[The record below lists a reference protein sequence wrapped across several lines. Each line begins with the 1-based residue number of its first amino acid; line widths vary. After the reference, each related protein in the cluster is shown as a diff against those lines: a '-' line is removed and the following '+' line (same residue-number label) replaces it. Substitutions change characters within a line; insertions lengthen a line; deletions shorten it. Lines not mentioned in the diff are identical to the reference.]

1 MAFKIVYAKKELAGI
16 TLTGYVNIGKPDT
29 YDPDKPTFKFSTE
42 LNGELA
48 EKLITAIDSTLE
60 EQARE
65 LGAKP
70 SPKRPYKRL
79 DDGSV
84 EFSFKVRQFEEGER
98 PFKVWDMK
106 MNPVVE
112 VPNLTAGTVLNLNFA
127 FYVSEFRGKAFIQLQ
142 PTHIQIKEA
151 KVYEGGGNAPTFG
164 AGEGY
169 AVEEGEGAAP
179 SFGGRPEA
187 QDDDKDY
194 GDF

>member
-16 TLTGYVNIGKPDT
+16 ELTGYVNIGKPDV
-29 YDPDKPTFKFSTE
+29 YDPEKPTFKFQTE
-42 LNGELA
+42 LKGDLA
-48 EKLITAIDSTLE
+48 EKLVSAIDSTLE

-84 EFSFKVRQFEEGER
+84 QFQFKVRQFKEDEY
-98 PFKVWDMK
+98 PFKVWDMR
-106 MNPVVE
+106 MNPITD

-127 FYVSEFRGKAFIQLQ
+127 FYISEFRNIAYIALQ
-142 PTHIQIKEA
+142 PTHIQIKQA
-151 KVYEGGGNAPTFG
+151 KIYEGGGNAPTFG

-169 AVEEGEGAAP
+169 SVEDGDGAAP
-179 SFGGRPEA
+179 SFGGRS
-187 QDDDKDY
+187 QDDDDEY
-194 GDF
+194 GNF

>member
-16 TLTGYVNIGKPDT
+16 ELTGYVNIGKPDV
-29 YDPDKPTFKFSTE
+29 YDPDKPTFKFQTE
-42 LNGELA
+42 LKGDLA
-48 EKLITAIDSTLE
+48 EKLVSAIDSTLE

-84 EFSFKVRQFEEGER
+84 QFQFKVRQFKEDEY
-98 PFKVWDMK
+98 PFKVWDMR
-106 MNPVVE
+106 MNPITD

-127 FYVSEFRGKAFIQLQ
+127 FYVSEFRNIAYIALQ
-142 PTHIQIKEA
+142 PTHIQIKQA
-151 KVYEGGGNAPTFG
+151 KIYEGGGNAPTFG

-169 AVEEGEGAAP
+169 SVEDGEGAAP
-179 SFGGRPEA
+179 SFGGRP
-187 QDDDKDY
+187 QDDDDDEY
-194 GDF
+194 GNF

>member
-16 TLTGYVNIGKPDT
+16 ELTGYVNIGKPDV
-29 YDPDKPTFKFSTE
+29 YDPEKPTFKFQTE
-42 LNGELA
+42 LKGDLA
-48 EKLITAIDSTLE
+48 EKLVSAIDSTLE

-84 EFSFKVRQFEEGER
+84 QFQFKVRQFKEDEY
-98 PFKVWDMK
+98 PFKVWDMR
-106 MNPVVE
+106 MNPITD

-127 FYVSEFRGKAFIQLQ
+127 FYISEFRNIAYIALQ
-142 PTHIQIKEA
+142 PTHIQIKQA
-151 KVYEGGGNAPTFG
+151 KIYEGGGNAPTFG

-169 AVEEGEGAAP
+169 SVEDGDGAAP
-179 SFGGRPEA
+179 SFGGRP
-187 QDDDKDY
+187 QDDDDEY
-194 GDF
+194 GNF

>member
-16 TLTGYVNIGKPDT
+16 ELTGYVNIGKPDV
-29 YDPDKPTFKFSTE
+29 YDPEKPTFKFQTE
-42 LNGELA
+42 LKGDLA
-48 EKLITAIDSTLE
+48 EKLVSAIDSTLE

-84 EFSFKVRQFEEGER
+84 QFQFKVRQFKEDEY
-98 PFKVWDMK
+98 PFKVWDMR
-106 MNPVVE
+106 MNPITD

-127 FYVSEFRGKAFIQLQ
+127 FYISEFRNIAYIALQ
-142 PTHIQIKEA
+142 PTHIQIKQA
-151 KVYEGGGNAPTFG
+151 KIYEGGGNAPTFG

-169 AVEEGEGAAP
+169 SVEDGDGAAP
-179 SFGGRPEA
+179 SFGGRP
-187 QDDDKDY
+187 QDDGDDEY
-194 GDF
+194 GNF

>member
-16 TLTGYVNIGKPDT
+16 ELTGYVNIGKPDV
-29 YDPDKPTFKFSTE
+29 YDPDKPTFKFQTE
-42 LNGELA
+42 LKGDLA
-48 EKLITAIDSTLE
+48 EKLVSAIDSTLE

-84 EFSFKVRQFEEGER
+84 QFQFKVRQFKEDEY
-98 PFKVWDMK
+98 PFKVWDMR
-106 MNPVVE
+106 MNPITD

-127 FYVSEFRGKAFIQLQ
+127 FYVSEFRNIAYIALQ
-142 PTHIQIKEA
+142 PTHIQIKQA
-151 KVYEGGGNAPTFG
+151 KIYEGGGNAPTFG

-169 AVEEGEGAAP
+169 SVEDGEGAAP
-179 SFGGRPEA
+179 SFGGRP
-187 QDDDKDY
+187 QDDDEY
-194 GDF
+194 GNF

>member
-16 TLTGYVNIGKPDT
+16 ELTGYVNIGKPDF
-29 YDPDKPTFKFSTE
+29 YDPEKPAFKFQTE
-42 LNGELA
+42 LKGDLA
-48 EKLITAIDSTLE
+48 EKLASAIDSTLE

-84 EFSFKVRQFEEGER
+84 QFQFKVRQFKEDEY
-98 PFKVWDMK
+98 PFKVWDMR
-106 MNPVVE
+106 MNPITD

-127 FYVSEFRGKAFIQLQ
+127 FYVSEFRNIAYIALQ
-142 PTHIQIKEA
+142 PTHIQIKQA
-151 KVYEGGGNAPTFG
+151 KIYEGGGNAPTFG

-169 AVEEGEGAAP
+169 SVEDGEGAAP
-179 SFGGRPEA
+179 SFGGRP
-187 QDDDKDY
+187 QDDDDEY
-194 GDF
+194 GNF

>member
-16 TLTGYVNIGKPDT
+16 ELSGYVNIGKPDV
-29 YDPDKPTFKFSTE
+29 YDPEKPIFKFQTE
-42 LNGELA
+42 LKGELA
-48 EKLITAIDSTLE
+48 EKLVLAIESTLE

-84 EFSFKVRQFEEGER
+84 QFQFKVRQFKEDDY
-98 PFKVWDMK
+98 PFKVWDMR
-106 MNPVVE
+106 MNPITD

-127 FYVSEFRGKAFIQLQ
+127 FYISEFRNIAYIALQ
-142 PTHIQIKEA
+142 PTHIQIKQA
-151 KVYEGGGNAPTFG
+151 RIYEGGGNAPTFG

-169 AVEEGEGAAP
+169 SVEDGDVAAP
-179 SFGGRPEA
+179 SFGGRQ
-187 QDDDKDY
+187 QDDDEY
-194 GDF
+194 GNF

>member
-16 TLTGYVNIGKPDT
+16 ELTGYVNIGKPDV
-29 YDPDKPTFKFSTE
+29 YDPEKPTFKFQTE
-42 LNGELA
+42 LKGDLA
-48 EKLITAIDSTLE
+48 EKLVSAIDSTLE

-84 EFSFKVRQFEEGER
+84 QFQFKVRQFKEDEY
-98 PFKVWDMK
+98 PFKVWDMR
-106 MNPVVE
+106 MNPITD

-127 FYVSEFRGKAFIQLQ
+127 FYVSEFRNIAYIALQ
-142 PTHIQIKEA
+142 PTHIQIKQA
-151 KVYEGGGNAPTFG
+151 KIYEGGGNAPTFG

-169 AVEEGEGAAP
+169 SVEDGEGAAP
-179 SFGGRPEA
+179 SFGGRP
-187 QDDDKDY
+187 QDDDDEY
-194 GDF
+194 GNF

>member
-16 TLTGYVNIGKPDT
+16 ELSGYVNIGKPDV
-29 YDPDKPTFKFSTE
+29 YDPEKPIFKFQTE
-42 LNGELA
+42 LKGELA
-48 EKLITAIDSTLE
+48 EKLVLAIESTLE

-84 EFSFKVRQFEEGER
+84 QFQFKVRQFKEDEY
-98 PFKVWDMK
+98 PFKVWDMR
-106 MNPVVE
+106 MNPITD

-127 FYVSEFRGKAFIQLQ
+127 FYISEFRNIAYIALQ
-142 PTHIQIKEA
+142 PTHIQIKQA
-151 KVYEGGGNAPTFG
+151 RIYEGGGNAPTFG

-169 AVEEGEGAAP
+169 SVEDGDVAAP
-179 SFGGRPEA
+179 SFGGRQ
-187 QDDDKDY
+187 QDDDEY
-194 GDF
+194 GNF

>member
-16 TLTGYVNIGKPDT
+16 ELTGYVNIGKPDV
-29 YDPDKPTFKFSTE
+29 YDPDKPTFKFQTE
-42 LNGELA
+42 LKGDLA
-48 EKLITAIDSTLE
+48 EKLVSAIDSTLE

-84 EFSFKVRQFEEGER
+84 QFQFKVRQFKEDEY
-98 PFKVWDMK
+98 PFKVWDMR
-106 MNPVVE
+106 MNPITD

-127 FYVSEFRGKAFIQLQ
+127 FYISEFRNIAYIALQ
-142 PTHIQIKEA
+142 PTHIQIKQA
-151 KVYEGGGNAPTFG
+151 KIYEGGGNAPTFG

-169 AVEEGEGAAP
+169 SVEDGEGAAP
-179 SFGGRPEA
+179 SFGGRS
-187 QDDDKDY
+187 QDDDDDEY
-194 GDF
+194 GNF

>member
-16 TLTGYVNIGKPDT
+16 ELTGYVNIGKPDV
-29 YDPDKPTFKFSTE
+29 YDPDKPTFKFQTE
-42 LNGELA
+42 LKGDLA
-48 EKLITAIDSTLE
+48 EKLVSAIDSTLE

-84 EFSFKVRQFEEGER
+84 QFQFKVRQFKEDEY
-98 PFKVWDMK
+98 PFKVWDMR
-106 MNPVVE
+106 MNPITD

-127 FYVSEFRGKAFIQLQ
+127 FYISEFRNIAYIALQ
-142 PTHIQIKEA
+142 PTHIQIKQA
-151 KVYEGGGNAPTFG
+151 KIYEGGGNAPTFG

-169 AVEEGEGAAP
+169 SVEDGDGAAP
-179 SFGGRPEA
+179 SFGGRP
-187 QDDDKDY
+187 QDDDDEY
-194 GDF
+194 GNF

>member
-16 TLTGYVNIGKPDT
+16 ELTGYVNIGKPDV
-29 YDPDKPTFKFSTE
+29 YDPDKPTFKFQTE
-42 LNGELA
+42 LKGDLA
-48 EKLITAIDSTLE
+48 EKLVSAIDSTLE

-84 EFSFKVRQFEEGER
+84 QFQFKVRQFKEDEY
-98 PFKVWDMK
+98 PFKVWDMR
-106 MNPVVE
+106 MNPITD

-127 FYVSEFRGKAFIQLQ
+127 FYVSEFRNIAYIALQ
-142 PTHIQIKEA
+142 PTHVQIKQA
-151 KVYEGGGNAPTFG
+151 KIYEGGGNAPTFG

-169 AVEEGEGAAP
+169 SVEDGEGAAP
-179 SFGGRPEA
+179 SFGGRPH
-187 QDDDKDY
+187 DDDDEY
-194 GDF
+194 GNF

>member
-16 TLTGYVNIGKPDT
+16 ELTGYVNIGKPDF
-29 YDPDKPTFKFSTE
+29 YDPEKPAFKFQTE
-42 LNGELA
+42 LKGDLA
-48 EKLITAIDSTLE
+48 EKLVSAIDSTLE

-84 EFSFKVRQFEEGER
+84 QFQFKVRQFKEDEY
-98 PFKVWDMK
+98 PFKVWDMR
-106 MNPVVE
+106 MNPITD

-127 FYVSEFRGKAFIQLQ
+127 FYVSEFRNIAYIALQ
-142 PTHIQIKEA
+142 PTHIQIKQA
-151 KVYEGGGNAPTFG
+151 KIYEGGGNAPTFG

-169 AVEEGEGAAP
+169 SVEDGEGAAP
-179 SFGGRPEA
+179 SFGGRP
-187 QDDDKDY
+187 QDDDDEY
-194 GDF
+194 GNF

>member
-16 TLTGYVNIGKPDT
+16 ELTGYVNIGKPDV
-29 YDPDKPTFKFSTE
+29 YDPDKPTFKFQTE
-42 LNGELA
+42 LKGDLA
-48 EKLITAIDSTLE
+48 EKLVSAIDSTLE

-84 EFSFKVRQFEEGER
+84 QFQFKVRQFKEDEY
-98 PFKVWDMK
+98 PFKVWDMR
-106 MNPVVE
+106 MNPITD

-127 FYVSEFRGKAFIQLQ
+127 FYISEFRNIAYIALQ
-142 PTHIQIKEA
+142 PTHIQIKQA
-151 KVYEGGGNAPTFG
+151 KIYEGGGNAPTFG

-169 AVEEGEGAAP
+169 SVEDGEGAAP
-179 SFGGRPEA
+179 SFGGRP
-187 QDDDKDY
+187 QDDDDEY
-194 GDF
+194 GNF

>member
-16 TLTGYVNIGKPDT
+16 ELTGYVNIGKPDV
-29 YDPDKPTFKFSTE
+29 YDPEKPTFKFQTE
-42 LNGELA
+42 LKGDLA
-48 EKLITAIDSTLE
+48 EKLVSAIDSTLE

-84 EFSFKVRQFEEGER
+84 QFQFKVRQFKEDEY
-98 PFKVWDMK
+98 PFKVWDMR
-106 MNPVVE
+106 MNPITD

-127 FYVSEFRGKAFIQLQ
+127 FYVSEFRNIAYIALQ
-142 PTHIQIKEA
+142 PTHIQIKQA
-151 KVYEGGGNAPTFG
+151 KIYEGGGNAPTFG

-169 AVEEGEGAAP
+169 SVEDGEGAAP
-179 SFGGRPEA
+179 SFGGRP
-187 QDDDKDY
+187 QDDDDDEY
-194 GDF
+194 GNF

>member
-16 TLTGYVNIGKPDT
+16 ELTGYVNIGKPDV
-29 YDPDKPTFKFSTE
+29 YDPDKPTFKFQTE
-42 LNGELA
+42 LKGDLA
-48 EKLITAIDSTLE
+48 EKLVSAIDSTLE

-84 EFSFKVRQFEEGER
+84 QFQFKVRQFKEDEY
-98 PFKVWDMK
+98 PFKVWDMR
-106 MNPVVE
+106 MNPITD

-127 FYVSEFRGKAFIQLQ
+127 FYISEFRNIAYIALQ
-142 PTHIQIKEA
+142 PTHIQIKQA
-151 KVYEGGGNAPTFG
+151 KIYEGGGNAPTFG

-169 AVEEGEGAAP
+169 SVEDGDGAAP
-179 SFGGRPEA
+179 SFGGRS
-187 QDDDKDY
+187 QDDDEY
-194 GDF
+194 GNF

>member
-16 TLTGYVNIGKPDT
+16 ELTGYVNIGKPDV
-29 YDPDKPTFKFSTE
+29 YDPDKPTFKFQTE
-42 LNGELA
+42 LKGDLA
-48 EKLITAIDSTLE
+48 EKLVSAIDSTLE

-84 EFSFKVRQFEEGER
+84 QFQFKVRQFKEDEY
-98 PFKVWDMK
+98 PFKVWDMR
-106 MNPVVE
+106 MNPITD

-127 FYVSEFRGKAFIQLQ
+127 FYVSEFRNIAYIALQ
-142 PTHIQIKEA
+142 PTHIQIKQA
-151 KVYEGGGNAPTFG
+151 KIYEGGGNAPTFG

-169 AVEEGEGAAP
+169 SVEDGEGAAP
-179 SFGGRPEA
+179 SFGGRS
-187 QDDDKDY
+187 QDDDDDEY
-194 GDF
+194 GNF

>member
-16 TLTGYVNIGKPDT
+16 ELTGYVNIGKPDV
-29 YDPDKPTFKFSTE
+29 YDPDKPTFKFQTE
-42 LNGELA
+42 LKGDLA
-48 EKLITAIDSTLE
+48 EKLVSAIDSTLE

-84 EFSFKVRQFEEGER
+84 QFQFKVRQFKEDEY
-98 PFKVWDMK
+98 PFKVWDMR
-106 MNPVVE
+106 MNPITD

-127 FYVSEFRGKAFIQLQ
+127 FYVSEFRNIAYIALQ
-142 PTHIQIKEA
+142 PTHIQIKQA
-151 KVYEGGGNAPTFG
+151 KIYEGGGNAPTFG

-169 AVEEGEGAAP
+169 SVEDGEGAAP
-179 SFGGRPEA
+179 SFGGRPH
-187 QDDDKDY
+187 DDDDDEY
-194 GDF
+194 GNF

>member
-16 TLTGYVNIGKPDT
+16 ELTGYVNIGKPDV
-29 YDPDKPTFKFSTE
+29 YDPEKPTFKFQTE
-42 LNGELA
+42 LKGDLA
-48 EKLITAIDSTLE
+48 EKLVSAIDSTLE

-84 EFSFKVRQFEEGER
+84 QFQFKVRQFKEDEY
-98 PFKVWDMK
+98 PFKVWDMR
-106 MNPVVE
+106 MNPITD

-127 FYVSEFRGKAFIQLQ
+127 FYISEFRNIAYIALQ
-142 PTHIQIKEA
+142 PTHIQIKQA
-151 KVYEGGGNAPTFG
+151 KIYEGGGNAPTFG

-169 AVEEGEGAAP
+169 SVEDGEGAAP
-179 SFGGRPEA
+179 SFGGRP
-187 QDDDKDY
+187 QDDDDEY
-194 GDF
+194 GNF

>member
-16 TLTGYVNIGKPDT
+16 ELTGYVNIGKPDV
-29 YDPDKPTFKFSTE
+29 YDPEKPTFKFQTE
-42 LNGELA
+42 LKGDLA
-48 EKLITAIDSTLE
+48 EKLVSAIDSTLE

-84 EFSFKVRQFEEGER
+84 QFQFKVRQFKEGEY
-98 PFKVWDMK
+98 PFKVWDMR
-106 MNPVVE
+106 MNPITD

-127 FYVSEFRGKAFIQLQ
+127 FYISEFRNIAYIALQ
-142 PTHIQIKEA
+142 PTHIQIKQA
-151 KVYEGGGNAPTFG
+151 KIYEGGGNAPTFG

-169 AVEEGEGAAP
+169 SVEDGDGAAP
-179 SFGGRPEA
+179 SFGGRP
-187 QDDDKDY
+187 QDDDDDEY
-194 GDF
+194 GNF

>member
-16 TLTGYVNIGKPDT
+16 ELTGYVNIGKPDV
-29 YDPDKPTFKFSTE
+29 YDPDKPTFKFQTE
-42 LNGELA
+42 LKGDLA
-48 EKLITAIDSTLE
+48 EKLVSAIDSTLE

-84 EFSFKVRQFEEGER
+84 QFQFKVRQFKEDEY
-98 PFKVWDMK
+98 PFKVWDMR
-106 MNPVVE
+106 MNPITD

-127 FYVSEFRGKAFIQLQ
+127 FYVSEFRNIAYIALQ
-142 PTHIQIKEA
+142 PTHIQIKQA
-151 KVYEGGGNAPTFG
+151 KIYEGGGNAPTFG

-169 AVEEGEGAAP
+169 SVEDGDGAAP
-179 SFGGRPEA
+179 SFGGRS
-187 QDDDKDY
+187 QDDDDDEY
-194 GDF
+194 GNF

>member
-16 TLTGYVNIGKPDT
+16 ELTGYVNIGKPDV
-29 YDPDKPTFKFSTE
+29 YDPDKPTFKFQTE
-42 LNGELA
+42 LKGDLA
-48 EKLITAIDSTLE
+48 EKLVSAVDSTLE

-84 EFSFKVRQFEEGER
+84 QFQFKVRQFKEDEY
-98 PFKVWDMK
+98 PFKVWDMR
-106 MNPVVE
+106 MNPITD

-127 FYVSEFRGKAFIQLQ
+127 FYVSEFRNIAYIALQ
-142 PTHIQIKEA
+142 PTHIQIKQA
-151 KVYEGGGNAPTFG
+151 KIYEGGGNAPTFG

-169 AVEEGEGAAP
+169 SVEDGEGAAP
-179 SFGGRPEA
+179 SFGGRP
-187 QDDDKDY
+187 QDDDDEY
-194 GDF
+194 GNF

>member
-16 TLTGYVNIGKPDT
+16 ELTGYVNIGKPDV
-29 YDPDKPTFKFSTE
+29 YDPDKPTFKFQTE
-42 LNGELA
+42 LKGDLA
-48 EKLITAIDSTLE
+48 EKLVSAIDSTLE

-84 EFSFKVRQFEEGER
+84 QFQFKVRQFKEDEY
-98 PFKVWDMK
+98 PFKVWDMR
-106 MNPVVE
+106 MNPITD

-127 FYVSEFRGKAFIQLQ
+127 FYVSEFRNIAYIALQ
-142 PTHIQIKEA
+142 PTHIQIKQA
-151 KVYEGGGNAPTFG
+151 KIYEGGGNAPTFG

-169 AVEEGEGAAP
+169 SVEDGEGAAP
-179 SFGGRPEA
+179 SFGGRP
-187 QDDDKDY
+187 QDDDDEY
-194 GDF
+194 GNF

>member
-16 TLTGYVNIGKPDT
+16 ELTGYVNIGKPDV
-29 YDPDKPTFKFSTE
+29 YDPEKPTFKFQTE
-42 LNGELA
+42 LKGDLA
-48 EKLITAIDSTLE
+48 EKLVSAIDSTLE

-84 EFSFKVRQFEEGER
+84 QFQFKVRQFKEDEY
-98 PFKVWDMK
+98 PFKVWDMR
-106 MNPVVE
+106 MNPITD

-127 FYVSEFRGKAFIQLQ
+127 FYISEFRNIAYIALQ
-142 PTHIQIKEA
+142 PTHIQIKQA
-151 KVYEGGGNAPTFG
+151 KIYEGGGNAPTFG

-169 AVEEGEGAAP
+169 SVEDGDGAAP
-179 SFGGRPEA
+179 SFGGRP
-187 QDDDKDY
+187 QDDDDDEY
-194 GDF
+194 GNF

>member
-16 TLTGYVNIGKPDT
+16 ELTGYVNIGKPDV
-29 YDPDKPTFKFSTE
+29 YDPDKPTFKFQTE
-42 LNGELA
+42 LKGDLA
-48 EKLITAIDSTLE
+48 EKLVSAIDSTLE

-84 EFSFKVRQFEEGER
+84 QFQFKVRQFKEDEY
-98 PFKVWDMK
+98 PFKVWDMH
-106 MNPVVE
+106 MNPITD

-127 FYVSEFRGKAFIQLQ
+127 FYVSEFRNIAYIALQ
-142 PTHIQIKEA
+142 PTHIQIKQA
-151 KVYEGGGNAPTFG
+151 KIYEGGGNAPTFG

-169 AVEEGEGAAP
+169 SVEDGDGAAP
-179 SFGGRPEA
+179 SFGGRS
-187 QDDDKDY
+187 QDDDDEY
-194 GDF
+194 GNF

>member
-16 TLTGYVNIGKPDT
+16 ELTGYVNIGKPDV
-29 YDPDKPTFKFSTE
+29 YDPDKPTFKFQTE
-42 LNGELA
+42 LKGDLA
-48 EKLITAIDSTLE
+48 EKLVSAIDSTLE

-84 EFSFKVRQFEEGER
+84 QFQFKVRQFKEDEY
-98 PFKVWDMK
+98 PFKVWDMR
-106 MNPVVE
+106 MNPITD

-127 FYVSEFRGKAFIQLQ
+127 FYVSEFRNIAYIALQ
-142 PTHIQIKEA
+142 PTHIQIKQA
-151 KVYEGGGNAPTFG
+151 KIYEGGGNAPTFG

-169 AVEEGEGAAP
+169 SVEDGEGAAP
-179 SFGGRPEA
+179 SFGGRPH
-187 QDDDKDY
+187 DDDDEY
-194 GDF
+194 GNF

>member
-16 TLTGYVNIGKPDT
+16 ELTGYVNIGKPDV
-29 YDPDKPTFKFSTE
+29 YDPDKPTFKFQTE
-42 LNGELA
+42 LKGDLA
-48 EKLITAIDSTLE
+48 EKLVSAVDSTLE

-84 EFSFKVRQFEEGER
+84 QFQFKVRQFKEDEY
-98 PFKVWDMK
+98 PFKVWDMR
-106 MNPVVE
+106 MNPITD

-127 FYVSEFRGKAFIQLQ
+127 FYVSEFRNIAYIALQ
-142 PTHIQIKEA
+142 PTHIQIKQA
-151 KVYEGGGNAPTFG
+151 KIYEGGGNAPTFG

-169 AVEEGEGAAP
+169 SVEDGEGAAP
-179 SFGGRPEA
+179 SFGGRP
-187 QDDDKDY
+187 QDDDDDEY
-194 GDF
+194 GNF

>member
-1 MAFKIVYAKKELAGI
+1 MAFKIVYAKKELRDI
-16 TLTGYVNIGKPDT
+16 TLTGYVNISKPDT

-42 LNGELA
+42 LSGELA

-169 AVEEGEGAAP
+169 SSDPDQEAAP
-179 SFGGRPEA
+179 SFNK
-187 QDDDKDY
+187 DDDEDD
-194 GDF
+194 DF